1 MEAERTQNRADI
13 AEEELIRR
21 YRACLRHGFGEIH
34 VFIRIPE
41 KGKRAVTIQ
50 GGKSN
55 IHTMDEGELR
65 RVR

>member
-1 MEAERTQNRADI
+1 MKDERTLNRAEI

-21 YRACLRHGFGEIH
+21 FRACLRHGFGELH
-34 VFIRIPE
+34 VFFRIPE

-55 IHTMDEGELR
+55 IHTMDECELR
-65 RVR
+65 QVR